1 MLASMLVSFWSFI
14 WWPIMT
20 PGLYLDSVK
29 SSRKKVS
36 FPTIAVKAWNRALFT
51 DWPDLDHM
59 TIPEPITMVQK
70 AAML

>member
-1 MLASMLVSFWSFI
+1 
-14 WWPIMT
+14 MT